1 MTIRKSLLVLVPAA
15 FFGFAS
21 AADAAVVYCTQPGY
35 PAGCVVR
42 VVRPAA
48 TRVVVNPAPVV
59 VAPAPV
65 VVAPAPRYVRPRSAI
80 NLGGPV
86 NRVGVR

>member
-1 MTIRKSLLVLVPAA
+1 MSIRKTLLGLLPAA
-15 FFGFAS
+15 FLGLAPA
-21 AADAAVVYCTQPGY
+21 AADAAVVYCTSAGY

-42 VVRPAA
+42 VAP
-48 TRVVVNPAPVV
+48 RVI

-65 VVAPAPRYVRPRSAI
+65 VVAPRVVAPRYVAPRYAAPRSAI
-80 NLGGPV
+80 NRGGPV